1 MKTNIKFRILE
12 FVIAGLLIDTVENI
26 ISIKLSTG
34 APITSEV
41 FLIAFLVVIPFSILT
56 EVIIDHPKFWER
68 CANLIRKFFRHSRG

>member
-12 FVIAGLLIDTVENI
+12 FIIAGLLIDTIENI

-34 APITSEV
+34 SAITPEV

-68 CANLIRKFFRHSRG
+68 CGNLVRKFFKS